1 MTLKK
6 FSYFIL
12 LTTSLNLFGQ
22 TATKDAI
29 KIDIVKAKLVDNSSV
44 FGIRQLKV
52 TSDALK
58 KVMIK
63 TKIETTEDNKTK
75 LSAFY
80 LLDTKN
86 KIRYRLADYKG
97 YAGFIGSPEL
107 IPYRKS
113 KIYNDKGKE
122 IESYS
127 LPPYDTSV
135 KDYFSDYDKDGYR
148 NFELNINFGTT
159 ENPRVSVVYYGETE
173 YTKFTAE
180 LFFTILVENTDSH
193 YELYYKDQK
202 ISDIKFQ

>member
-6 FSYFIL
+6 ISFFIL
-12 LTTSLNLFGQ
+12 LTLSLNLFAQ
-22 TATKDAI
+22 TTTKDTI
-29 KIDIVKAKLVDNSSV
+29 KINIVKAKLVDNSSV

-63 TKIETTEDNKTK
+63 TKIETAEDNRTK
-75 LSAFY
+75 LSAFS

-97 YAGFIGSPEL
+97 YAGIIGNPEL

-122 IESYS
+122 MESYS
-127 LPPYDTSV
+127 LPTYDTSV
-135 KDYFSDYDKDGYR
+135 KDYFSDFDKDAYR
-148 NFELNINFGTT
+148 NFELNINFGTI
-159 ENPRVSVVYYGETE
+159 EKPKLSIVYYGETE

-180 LFFTILVENTDSH
+180 LFFAILVENKDSD
-193 YELYYKDQK
+193 YELYYKDEK